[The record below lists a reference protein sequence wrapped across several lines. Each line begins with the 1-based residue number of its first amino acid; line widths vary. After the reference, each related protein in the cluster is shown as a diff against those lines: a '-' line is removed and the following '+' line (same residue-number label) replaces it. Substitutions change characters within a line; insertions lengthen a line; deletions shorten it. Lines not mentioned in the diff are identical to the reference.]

1 MVTLKKFENSD
12 LKKTTSIT
20 KMLLFSMG
28 YFFSIFVMMG
38 FNSFVWTFYEDNL
51 GFVSTWDVSLW
62 PIYMAVAN
70 VVYTIWSMVVGLL
83 IGFYTDK
90 PLKWTKKLGF
100 HTPWIIIGGI
110 PTIILFFLLFTPP
123 QVTGIESIMPILLY
137 YIIIVC
143 LFDAFY
149 SLMQTHT
156 FGGFGAHFRSESER
170 RKAGLISQ
178 IFTFI
183 ANFLTVGVWSLI
195 ITPGDPPSFT
205 LAAFISIIIL
215 GISLLIFF
223 PGSRESEE
231 IKNRFIV
238 GYEQSERISF
248 FKTMKIVI
256 KQKNF
261 ILVLFTYIFFMI
273 AMGLISMN
281 SVNFVD
287 DVLQAVQEIRTIESL
302 LMLISS
308 LLTIPIWFMVARKI
322 EHSTLFSLGLFIFG
336 FIVLWNFFIVDIIQL
351 FIVAFLRGIAIA
363 MFLIMLSPLFAD
375 VYDEIAVKTQKH
387 HQATLLGIRNF
398 FLKISVTIQSFI
410 VAIIHIL
417 TLYDPENPSTNG
429 ILGLR
434 LIQGVL
440 PFIFCIIGAI
450 IFYIWYDLK
459 GEKKQE
465 IMQKLHEMGL

>member
-1 MVTLKKFENSD
+1 MVSLRKGLNSDEVKKTSTLKMF
-12 LKKTTSIT
+12 
-20 KMLLFSMG
+20 MFSMG
-28 YFFSIFVMMG
+28 YFFNIFIIMA

-51 GFVSTWDVSLW
+51 GFVSIVSLW
-62 PIYMAVAN
+62 PIYMALAN

-83 IGFYTDK
+83 IGFYTDR
-90 PLKWTKKLGF
+90 PLKWTKKWGF
-100 HTPWIIIGGI
+100 HTPWVIIGGI

-123 QVTGIESIMPILLY
+123 NVMGVGSVIPVLLY

-143 LFDAFY
+143 LFDAFF
-149 SLMQTHT
+149 LLIRTHT
-156 FGGFGAHFRSESER
+156 FGGFAAHFRGESDR

-195 ITPGDPPSFT
+195 ITPGDPSSFT
-205 LAAFISIIIL
+205 FAAIISVFIL
-215 GISLLIFF
+215 GGSLLVFF
-223 PGSRESEE
+223 PGSKESEE
-231 IKNRFIV
+231 IKERFIV
-238 GYEQSERISF
+238 GYENAEKISF

-261 ILVLFTYIFFMI
+261 MLVLFTYIFFMI

-281 SVNFVD
+281 SVNFIN
-287 DVLQAVQEIRTIESL
+287 DVLQADQEIRTIESS
-302 LMLISS
+302 LMLLSS
-308 LLTIPIWFMVARKI
+308 LLTIPIWFRVAKKI
-322 EHSTLFSLGLFIFG
+322 DHSTLFSLGLFFFG
-336 FIVLWNFFIVDIIQL
+336 VVVLGNFFIANLLQLYII
-351 FIVAFLRGIAIA
+351 AFLRGIAIA

-398 FLKISVTIQSFI
+398 FVKISVTIQSFI
-410 VAIIHIL
+410 VAIIHII
-417 TLYDPENPSTNG
+417 TLYDPDNPSG
-429 ILGLR
+429 KALFGLR
-434 LIQGVL
+434 LIQGIL
-440 PFIFCIIGAI
+440 PFIFCIIGAL
-450 IFYIWYDLK
+450 IFYKWYDLK

>member
-1 MVTLKKFENSD
+1 MVSLGKGANSD
-12 LKKTTSIT
+12 EVKETST
-20 KMLLFSMG
+20 VKMLTFSMG
-28 YFFSIFVMMG
+28 YFFNIFIIMA

-51 GFVSTWDVSLW
+51 GFVSIVSLW
-62 PIYMAVAN
+62 PIYMAMAN
-70 VVYTIWSMVVGLL
+70 VIYTIWSMVVGLL

-90 PLKWTKKLGF
+90 PLKWTRKWGF

-123 QVTGIESIMPILLY
+123 NVTGVGSVIPVLLY

-143 LFDAFY
+143 VFDVFF

-156 FGGFGAHFRSESER
+156 FGGFGAHFRGESNR
-170 RKAGLISQ
+170 RKAGLITQ

-183 ANFLTVGVWSLI
+183 ANFLTIGVWSLI
-195 ITPGDPPSFT
+195 IIPGDPTSFT
-205 LAAFISIIIL
+205 RAAILSVIIL
-215 GISLLIFF
+215 GVSLVVFF
-223 PGSRESEE
+223 PGSKESNE
-231 IKNRFIV
+231 IKERFIV
-238 GYEQSERISF
+238 GYENAEKVSL

-261 ILVLFTYIFFMI
+261 MLVLLAYIFFMI

-287 DVLQAVQEIRTIESL
+287 DVLQADQAIRTIESS
-302 LMLISS
+302 LMLLSS
-308 LLTIPIWFMVARKI
+308 LLTIPIWFRVAKKI
-322 EHSTLFSLGLFIFG
+322 DHSTLFSLGLFIFG
-336 FIVLWNFFIVDIIQL
+336 FVVLCNFFIVNILQL
-351 FIVAFLRGIAIA
+351 FIIGFLRGIAIA

-398 FLKISVTIQSFI
+398 FIKISVTIQSFI
-410 VAIIHIL
+410 VAIIHII
-417 TLYDPENPSTNG
+417 THYDPVNPSG
-429 ILGLR
+429 EGLFGLR
-434 LIQGVL
+434 LIQGIL
-440 PFIFCIIGAI
+440 PFIFCIIGAL
-450 IFYIWYDLK
+450 IFYKWYDLK
-459 GEKKQE
+459 GKKKQE